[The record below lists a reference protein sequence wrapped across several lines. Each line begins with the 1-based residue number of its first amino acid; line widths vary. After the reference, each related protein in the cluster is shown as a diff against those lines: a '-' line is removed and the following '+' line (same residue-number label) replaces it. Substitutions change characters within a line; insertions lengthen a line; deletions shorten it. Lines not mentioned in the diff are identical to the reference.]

1 MCTACLNNHL
11 IPFLF
16 SDCDQ
21 QLGNLA
27 ASSVAMLAKDSAMD
41 FLDKAYLDATDVVL
55 EKAIEGL
62 DATSLRHPSRR
73 FVLEKTSEK
82 LPTDIPGVSK
92 AKELLLQLI
101 TISQQMQLAH
111 DVFESSSGKKTQQAC
126 EARLELASL
135 TEATKNSA
143 QTEQLITDRRSEK
156 EKLVALLTA
165 QLNEATNAPKELKLE
180 EERIQKVCS
189 D

>member
-1 MCTACLNNHL
+1 M
-11 IPFLF
+11 
-16 SDCDQ
+16 
-21 QLGNLA
+21 
-27 ASSVAMLAKDSAMD
+27 AMLAKDSAMD

-62 DATSLRHPSRR
+62 DATSLRDPSRR

-111 DVFESSSGKKTQQAC
+111 DVFESSSGKKLNKL
-126 EARLELASL
+126 ARLDLSSRPL
-135 TEATKNSA
+135 RK
-143 QTEQLITDRRSEK
+143 LPKVPLRRSN
-156 EKLVALLTA
+156 L
-165 QLNEATNAPKELKLE
+165 
-180 EERIQKVCS
+180 
-189 D
+189 